1 MYMKIALF
9 SFIVLSCFSLR
20 AQQAMDYTDEQIFNY
35 VKSVGRLDSLNAGS
49 ISQAVTKP
57 FSRPRDKVKA
67 IYDWIA
73 LNIVFDVKA
82 GRTRGNEKTD
92 ADVVLKTRKATAA
105 GYAALFQDMCS
116 VQRIRCLTVNGWA
129 KQFAD
134 EIGEVPDEFN
144 HTWAVIQLGQSPDTW
159 FYVDPTW
166 AAGYTDKDMK
176 VFTPAYTASYFFPD
190 RAVFNLQHYPDNGA
204 WQLGAGPKK
213 LKDFYALPVVHRR
226 GVEAKLDIMN
236 PNTGSMK
243 AKLGKPVSFSFR
255 YLFPEA
261 PELVAVQVGPERKRR
276 NETVSHTYSGG
287 LISFN
292 HVFKQ
297 EDEYPVTILVNQ
309 QPVLTYFISVTE

>member
-1 MYMKIALF
+1 MKRWLLG
-9 SFIVLSCFSLR
+9 VMLLSYFVVS
-20 AQQAMDYTDEQIFNY
+20 AQQTLDYSDEQILTY
-35 VKSVGRLDSLNAGS
+35 VKSVGRLDSLNAGT

-57 FSRPRDKVKA
+57 FTRPRDKVKA

-73 LNIVFDVKA
+73 LNIAFDVKA

-105 GYAALFQDMCS
+105 GFAALFQDMCS

-144 HTWAVIQLGQSPDTW
+144 HTWAVIQLGQSPETW
-159 FYVDPTW
+159 YYVDPTW
-166 AAGYTDKDMK
+166 GAGYTDKDMK
-176 VFTPAYTASYFFPD
+176 VFTPAYTPSFFFPD

-236 PNTGSMK
+236 PNSGSIK
-243 AKLGKPVSFSFR
+243 AKVGKPQSFSFR
-255 YLFPEA
+255 YLHADA
-261 PELVAVQVGPERKRR
+261 PAVVAVQVGPERKRR

-292 HVFKQ
+292 HIFKE
-297 EDEYPVTILVNQ
+297 EDEYAVTILVNQ
-309 QPVLTYFISVTE
+309 QAVLTYFVSVTE